1 MVGRG
6 LVILVDGIV
15 YVKIRSGKER
25 GIFEKLKKKKEK
37 DLYFGEDRKLGVGG
51 LR

>member
-15 YVKIRSGKER
+15 CVKICSGKER
-25 GIFEKLKKKKEK
+25 GIFEKLKKKK

>member
-6 LVILVDGIV
+6 SVILVDGTACA
-15 YVKIRSGKER
+15 KTCSGKER
-25 GIFEKLKKKKEK
+25 GIFEKLKKKK
-37 DLYFGEDRKLGVGG
+37 DLYFGEDRKLGAGG